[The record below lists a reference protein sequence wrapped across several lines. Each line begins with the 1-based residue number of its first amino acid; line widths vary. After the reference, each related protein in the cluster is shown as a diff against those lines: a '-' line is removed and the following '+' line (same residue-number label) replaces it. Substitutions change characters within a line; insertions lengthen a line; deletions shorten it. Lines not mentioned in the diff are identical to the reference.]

1 MLQAYGLIYDGC
13 YGLTLKY
20 PPGVYALN
28 DQSPTSGTNFKV
40 VGPSGDRALAGKGG
54 LLEVS
59 LERYTH
65 FFF

>member
-1 MLQAYGLIYDGC
+1 M
-13 YGLTLKY
+13 Y